1 MIIALLEKSKSILD
15 IGCGPNGSG
24 WYPSVPDESG
34 ITALDLFFAPT
45 IKDNKFSLYKL
56 DAVELDKFNV
66 PSEIIEVKDGREIK
80 RKVDWKE
87 KFDLVV
93 ADHIFEHVSDPERL
107 AKGISAVTQKGG
119 YVHIGIP
126 DPLNFTERFYHLIH
140 PEGGGHI
147 SKITKEEMIRM
158 MTHNG
163 FVLQAY
169 KDWADDWQWLKK
181 LYDWKGRGIK
191 YFSQGDLDF
200 IADTF
205 IKELTPEKGYFYGGE
220 YVFKKDIS
228 ENEPMFSEGRK
239 KRAKQNDQT
248 EIAKK
253 NNPLYDIANKLE
265 TSLKKYKYLYY
276 FSKFR
281 DYSKQHGIKEA
292 FKKSYHKL
300 TSRYK
305 YR

>member
-24 WYPSVPDESG
+24 WYPSVPDESE

-56 DAVELDKFNV
+56 DTVELDKFNV
-66 PSEIIEVKDGREIK
+66 SSEIIEVKDGREIK

-93 ADHIFEHVSDPERL
+93 ADHIFEHVSDPKRL
-107 AKGISAVTQKGG
+107 AKGISVVIQKGG

-169 KDWADDWQWLKK
+169 KDWADDWQ
-181 LYDWKGRGIK
+181 
-191 YFSQGDLDF
+191 
-200 IADTF
+200 
-205 IKELTPEKGYFYGGE
+205 
-220 YVFKKDIS
+220 
-228 ENEPMFSEGRK
+228 
-239 KRAKQNDQT
+239 
-248 EIAKK
+248 
-253 NNPLYDIANKLE
+253 
-265 TSLKKYKYLYY
+265 
-276 FSKFR
+276 
-281 DYSKQHGIKEA
+281 
-292 FKKSYHKL
+292 
-300 TSRYK
+300 
-305 YR
+305 